1 MADGTACWAIELC
14 ASPSGSPVIG
24 TPPGLILR
32 SNLHHDQLQSG
43 QMEGLSTIGTCTS
56 PSSLTE
62 SSPFRSSPRIKS
74 NFSISTQ
81 AQRVRRRLRGF
92 DYAKKRAAK
101 ATLQPRPITMST
113 SSLPLDPV
121 ADTSNT
127 RPRRPTV
134 QSDIHDTILRPGTV
148 RINVQGA
155 FIVDEQPVTP
165 RSEDYNHDTR
175 DIRLPN
181 HTAVVSHVAVDIGGS
196 LAKLVYFSRE
206 PDESSIGGRLNF
218 VKFETDQIDKCI
230 HFMRKLQADHKH
242 LNGSTTDELCVMATG
257 GGAFKYYDKI
267 REALGVKVIRE
278 DEMECL
284 IIGLDF
290 FITEIPN
297 EVFTYSEEDPM
308 DFVPLPPQPSSIYP
322 YLLVNIGS
330 GVSMVKVSGPRQY
343 ERIGGTSL
351 GGGTLWGLL
360 SLLTGARNFEDML
373 KLAEKGDNSTVDLL
387 VGDIY
392 GAGYNKIGLKSTHI
406 ASSFG
411 KVYKLKRAAESEAE
425 DGCNGDYKVHHSEEE
440 QVEGSSEIP
449 HSPAKFRSEDISRS
463 LLYAVSNNI
472 GQIAYL
478 HAEKH
483 NLPHIYFGGSFIGG
497 HSQTMHTLSYAIRF
511 WSKGTKQA
519 YFLRHEGYL
528 GAVGAFLKRQPQNWG
543 RRNSFEGSKRA
554 SMST

>member
-1 MADGTACWAIELC
+1 
-14 ASPSGSPVIG
+14 
-24 TPPGLILR
+24 
-32 SNLHHDQLQSG
+32 
-43 QMEGLSTIGTCTS
+43 MEGLSAVVTSQAS
-56 PSSLTE
+56 PSLSDSSLFR
-62 SSPFRSSPRIKS
+62 PFHTKS
-74 NFSISTQ
+74 NPSSFSIK
-81 AQRVRRRLRGF
+81 AHRVRRHLRGLS
-92 DYAKKRAAK
+92 YTKRSTKTASATEPPAAAAK
-101 ATLQPRPITMST
+101 ATLQPRPSTMSS

-121 ADTSNT
+121 SDISTPVPENT

-134 QSDIHDTILRPGTV
+134 QSDIQDTILHPGTV

-155 FIVDEQPVTP
+155 FIVDEEPVTP

-230 HFMRKLQADHKH
+230 SFMRKLQADHQQ
-242 LNGSTTDELCVMATG
+242 LNGSAKDELCIMATG
-257 GGAFKYYDKI
+257 GGAFKFYDKI
-267 REALGVKVIRE
+267 RKALGVKVLRE

-308 DFVPLPPQPSSIYP
+308 DFVPLPAQPPSIYP

-330 GVSMVKVSGPRQY
+330 GVSMIKVSGPRQY

-360 SLLTGARNFEDML
+360 SLLTGARDFEDML
-373 KLAEKGDNSTVDLL
+373 KLAEKGDNSAVDLL

-411 KVYKLKRAAESEAE
+411 KVYKMKHAAEREAE
-425 DGCNGDYKVHHSEEE
+425 DGCNGDYKHDSADE
-440 QVEGSSEIP
+440 QVEDSSEFTR
-449 HSPAKFRSEDISRS
+449 SPTKFRSEDISRS

-543 RRNSFEGSKRA
+543 RRNSMEGSKRT
-554 SMST
+554 SV

>member
-1 MADGTACWAIELC
+1 M
-14 ASPSGSPVIG
+14 
-24 TPPGLILR
+24 
-32 SNLHHDQLQSG
+32 
-43 QMEGLSTIGTCTS
+43 S
-56 PSSLTE
+56 PSSTLLDAVAGE
-62 SSPFRSSPRIKS
+62 
-74 NFSISTQ
+74 
-81 AQRVRRRLRGF
+81 AG
-92 DYAKKRAAK
+92 RAP
-101 ATLQPRPITMST
+101 ATT
-113 SSLPLDPV
+113 
-121 ADTSNT
+121 DTYT

-134 QSDIHDTILRPGTV
+134 QSDIQETILRPGTV

-155 FIVDEQPVTP
+155 FISDEEPLTP
-165 RSEDYNHDTR
+165 RSDDYDHDTR

-196 LAKLVYFSRE
+196 LAKLVYFSRG
-206 PDESSIGGRLNF
+206 PGESSIGGRLNF
-218 VKFETDQIDKCI
+218 VKFETDRIDTCI
-230 HFMRKLQADHKH
+230 SFTRKLQADHQQ
-242 LNGSTTDELCVMATG
+242 LNGAAKDELCVMATG
-257 GGAFKYYDKI
+257 GGAFKFYDQI
-267 REALGVKVIRE
+267 REALAVKVIRE

-330 GVSMVKVSGPRQY
+330 GVSMIKVSGPRQY

-360 SLLTGARNFEDML
+360 SLLTGARNFDDML
-373 KLAEKGDNSTVDLL
+373 KLAEKGDNSAVDLL

-411 KVYKLKRAAESEAE
+411 KVYKMKRAAEREAE
-425 DGCNGDYKVHHSEEE
+425 DGCNGAFKDHTEEE
-440 QVEGSSEIP
+440 EVEGSSELP
-449 HSPAKFRSEDISRS
+449 HSPATFRSEDISRS

-483 NLPHIYFGGSFIGG
+483 KLPHIYFGGSFIGG

-511 WSKGTKQA
+511 WSKGAMQA

-543 RRNSFEGSKRA
+543 RRNSFDFPKRT
-554 SMST
+554 SV